1 MQCCSILALCQF
13 ISYAGIPHQV
23 LLSLH
28 TAVQLVL
35 LEFSEQ
41 WEPRG
46 LSDPYPPP
54 GPCPPP
60 PVCWHQASIGY
71 LVEVSISTGLHV
83 YVKTTYL
90 ASLICV
96 TGNRIPTYFTASLL
110 LLFISNYLVIVSNL
124 FSILLP
130 ITQRWASAVLYFN
143 TVGPT

>member
-1 MQCCSILALCQF
+1 MQCCSILALRQF
-13 ISYAGIPHQV
+13 SSYAGIPHQV

-46 LSDPYPPP
+46 LLDPPPPP

-90 ASLICV
+90 ASLICI
-96 TGNRIPTYFTASLL
+96 TGNRIPTYFTASL
-110 LLFISNYLVIVSNL
+110 FISNYLVIVSNH
-124 FSILLP
+124 IC
-130 ITQRWASAVLYFN
+130 SAYYF
-143 TVGPT
+143 P